1 MTFEKAVEHI
11 LAFEGGYVFDSHD
24 PGGETNYGISKRAY
38 PNLDIKNLT
47 RQAAISIYFADY
59 WQPIKPLLIPERLR
73 LCVFDCAVNQGLD
86 RAIKLMQGA
95 VGVRQDGDIG
105 PLTLSALKTY
115 NPDDAL
121 SNMVHLRLEHY
132 AKLPHFARFA
142 KGWTK
147 RLLTVAVESMRV

>member
-24 PGGETNYGISKRAY
+24 PSGETNFGISKRAY

-47 RQAAISIYFADY
+47 RAEAIGIYFTDY
-59 WQPIKPLLIPERLR
+59 WQPLKPLLIPERLR

-86 RAIKLMQGA
+86 RAIRLLQGA
-95 VGVRQDGDIG
+95 VGVRQDGVLG
-105 PLTLSALKTY
+105 PLTVNALKTY
-115 NPDDAL
+115 NETEAL
-121 SNMVHLRLEHY
+121 SNLLHLRLSHY
-132 AKLPHFARFA
+132 GKLPHWGRFS
-142 KGWTK
+142 KSWVR

>member
-1 MTFEKAVEHI
+1 MNFEKAVEHI

-24 PGGETNYGISKRAY
+24 PGGETNFGISKRAY

-47 RQAAISIYFADY
+47 RAAAIQIYFTDY

-73 LCVFDCAVNQGLD
+73 LCAFDCAVNQGVD

-105 PLTLSALKTY
+105 PLTLSALKSY
-115 NPDDAL
+115 NPDNAL
-121 SNMVHLRLEHY
+121 SNMLNLRLEHY
-132 AKLPHFARFA
+132 AKLPHFSRYA

-147 RLLTVAVESMRV
+147 RLLTVAVESMRA